1 MHRKVAGNGLFGFRF
16 HFHFWCCNIVLGS
29 LFNLLVYSFAFVI
42 FRFVCCLCVC
52 VCAPGVHVFAVCYHQ
67 CWLIPFLHRFR
78 FSSHVIRSVFSAIG
92 VSTLCLP
99 FMRFKTKFYCRF
111 LGFGQF
117 LFFTGQSMLSFV
129 HNFFVERF
137 LSEVLLGWLSLGY
150 LLQSTAFFLSF
161 FCYICSRFFLCVC

>member
-1 MHRKVAGNGLFGFRF
+1 MCIVSHRSFYRCRKRCNNIFIWWHINKMHRKVAGNGLFGFRF

-29 LFNLLVYSFAFVI
+29 LFLCICNISICML
-42 FRFVCCLCVC
+42 FVCA
-52 VCAPGVHVFAVCYHQ
+52 CAPGFCVFAVCYHQ

-117 LFFTGQSMLSFV
+117 SFFTGQSMLSFV
-129 HNFFVERF
+129 HIFFRAVF
-137 LSEVLLGWLSLGY
+137 
-150 LLQSTAFFLSF
+150 
-161 FCYICSRFFLCVC
+161 I